1 VFVAHGHQFSV
12 DFGTEMISKAA
23 AIVDADIIFFGHT
36 HRMLRDETGAALIL
50 NPGSCVRPR
59 GCSAPTF
66 AIVSFPGATERFD
79 VRFYEIKRTLFD
91 GAEFLPFNG

>member
-1 VFVAHGHQFSV
+1 VFAAHGHQFGV
-12 DFGTEMISKAA
+12 DNGTDMISRAA
-23 AIVDADIIFFGHT
+23 ALVDADIIFFGHT

-59 GCSAPTF
+59 GSSTPSF

-79 VRFYEIKRTLFD
+79 VRFYEIKRTLF
-91 GAEFLPFNG
+91 GGVEFLPFSG